1 MSRDGRTDKARPSA
15 RFVLGAP
22 QWSLFASRASRVQ
35 RGESPISRAI
45 GRRTMP
51 PPRRFKLGRPPVAS
65 KLPALCAPLQL
76 VPDESR
82 EPPRARGAIAA
93 ASGVGRRPVSKLGRR
108 RAGPR
113 SRTGTTP
120 SSSASTASPRRTALG
135 RRRPAPAADTV
146 HGLP

>member
-1 MSRDGRTDKARPSA
+1 MLQLLCAAPTCRTAGRLEDHPIALSSK
-15 RFVLGAP
+15 
-22 QWSLFASRASRVQ
+22 
-35 RGESPISRAI
+35 RGEGPISRAI

-76 VPDESR
+76 VPEESC
-82 EPPRARGAIAA
+82 EPARARGAIAA

-120 SSSASTASPRRTALG
+120 SSSTASPRRTALG